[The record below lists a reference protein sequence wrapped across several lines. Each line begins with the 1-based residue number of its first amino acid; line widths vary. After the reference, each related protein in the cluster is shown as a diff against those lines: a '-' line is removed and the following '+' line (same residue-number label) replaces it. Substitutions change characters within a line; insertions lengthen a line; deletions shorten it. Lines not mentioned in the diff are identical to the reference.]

1 MRDRSYIHHR
11 RNITLGKGKFY
22 KYFVISDHQFIPKHA
37 SHQILVV
44 IMHGMQPL
52 LWYHAV
58 RNQPKL
64 IPHSRVIV
72 H

>member
-1 MRDRSYIHHR
+1 MEDKRYIYNR
-11 RNITLGKGKFY
+11 RNIALRKAKFY
-22 KYFVISDHQFIPKHA
+22 KYLIISDHHFIPKHA

-64 IPHSRVIV
+64 IPFNQVIV